1 MLLSG
6 RELEFTGKLILTFE
20 FMTNGY
26 KFLVIES

>member
-6 RELEFTGKLILTFE
+6 RELEFTDKLILAFE